1 MKVSSKID
9 FRDEESLR
17 SILQTAQTITRKRF
31 SLEISRE
38 ECIRG
43 LKMAREAEVGRRGM
57 TTVDSAAQRQ
67 HIEAAADW
75 LINAE
80 GKPGLFLYGN
90 PGNGKTTMLRSLK
103 RLTDL
108 CIKHTLPIEEWRLFG
123 LIDAREYALMALDE
137 NRKEEMERIKK
148 QPLLAIDDLGQDP
161 EEIVRFG
168 ALLNPMVDLLQ
179 YRYDH
184 QMVTIVA
191 TNMMPSAIS
200 KRYGARVADRLRE
213 MMQMILFTNPTYR
226 R

>member
-1 MKVSSKID
+1 
-9 FRDEESLR
+9 
-17 SILQTAQTITRKRF
+17 
-31 SLEISRE
+31 
-38 ECIRG
+38 
-43 LKMAREAEVGRRGM
+43 MAIEAEVGRRGM